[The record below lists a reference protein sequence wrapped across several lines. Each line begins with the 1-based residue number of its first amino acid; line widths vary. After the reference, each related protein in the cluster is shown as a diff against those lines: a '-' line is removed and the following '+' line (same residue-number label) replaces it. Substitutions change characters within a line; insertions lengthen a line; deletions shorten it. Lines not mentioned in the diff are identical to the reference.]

1 MCGSRIEKKIVDH
14 RERAVCPSCSFI
26 HYRNPAPAAGVLLVE
41 DGRVLLVRRKFE
53 PRRGLWSI
61 PAGFLEFDEDI
72 TECAIREMK
81 EETNLDVELD
91 GLFNVYSAFDDPR
104 TTALLVLFLGTRV
117 GGELRCG
124 DDAVEARYFG
134 LGELPDEL
142 AFRAHEK
149 ALRELREHMKRGR

>member
-1 MCGSRIEKKIVDH
+1 MIDH
-14 RERAVCPSCSFI
+14 RERSVCPSCSFI

-41 DGRVLLVRRKFE
+41 DGRVLLVQRKFE
-53 PRRGLWSI
+53 PRKGKWSI

-91 GLFNVYSAFDDPR
+91 RLFNVYSAFDDPR
-104 TTALLVLFLGTRV
+104 TSALLVLFLGRRV

-124 DDAVEARYFG
+124 DDAADARYFS
-134 LGELPDEL
+134 LEELPDTL
-142 AFRAHEK
+142 AFQAHAT
-149 ALRELREHMKRGR
+149 ALREFRDYVKRRPGR